1 MSADTKMLE
10 RTQQQFVALGY
21 NQFAHDHC
29 SYDDKTSVFK
39 AS

>member
-1 MSADTKMLE
+1 MSADTKMSE
-10 RTQQQFVALGY
+10 RIQQQFVALGY
-21 NQFAHDHC
+21 NQFAHDF